1 MGCDRFELYGYVEAS
16 EGCWPMEECLD
27 WDVNDLS
34 GDNKFD
40 LVEGSM
46 WNYETNCRDYI

>member
-1 MGCDRFELYGYVEAS
+1 MAVWRLQRAYC
-16 EGCWPMEECLD
+16 PMEEWLD

-40 LVEGSM
+40 LVESSM
-46 WNYETNCRDYI
+46 RNYETNCRDYI